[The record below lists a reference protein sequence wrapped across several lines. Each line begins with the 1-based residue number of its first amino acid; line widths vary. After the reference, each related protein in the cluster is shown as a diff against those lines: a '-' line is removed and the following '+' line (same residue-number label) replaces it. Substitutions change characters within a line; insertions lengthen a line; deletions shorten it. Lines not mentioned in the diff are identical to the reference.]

1 MKRVGEKQI
10 LDRGESMKLLLD
22 THVFLWLNSHP
33 QKLSATLPN
42 FGANFP
48 VNRDEQPVPVCP
60 SGSD

>member
-1 MKRVGEKQI
+1 
-10 LDRGESMKLLLD
+10 MKLLLD

-33 QKLSATLPN
+33 RKLSATLPN

-48 VNRDEQPVPVCP
+48 VNRDEQPVAVCP